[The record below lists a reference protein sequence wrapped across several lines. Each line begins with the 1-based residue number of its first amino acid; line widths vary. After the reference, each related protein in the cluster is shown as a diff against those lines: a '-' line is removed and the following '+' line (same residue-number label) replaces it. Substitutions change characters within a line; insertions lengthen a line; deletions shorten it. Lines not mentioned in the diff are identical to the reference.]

1 MKSGF
6 FLSGTAHSLLIIFLF
21 TNGLFSMPDRKF
33 EDLEKLDIMILSEA
47 EFDAISSSPPIIEN
61 LSSPNY
67 KKLKTPSQD
76 LKLKNNEIEKLSGI
90 NKHSVKKLTLLEQPD
105 EIMKPLLPLKDF
117 IPEPTPTI
125 IKKLKNKEKID
136 LEFSKLGNEINALVT
151 PTLNNPRSR
160 DADRIDRIASNNK
173 DTLDISDNLTE
184 LTNEISE
191 KTATTSEN
199 KEKLSN
205 KEATTKITPDAQK
218 NVEIVKGL
226 VEKSNMP
233 LSRSLPEI
241 TTTSNESEALLLEAN
256 LIKKFKPKFNI
267 LLRDDKSFPFI
278 FIGNKDKWPQ
288 IKRHRGKKSKDGF
301 YFGPFASA
309 GSANWTIKMIQKIF
323 HLRVCDDTVFKKRER
338 PCILYQI
345 KRCSG
350 PCVGY
355 VGESDYKQTVDDAIE
370 FVSGKSRKI
379 QKSLSNQMERAS
391 EDLDFE
397 KAAILRDRIK
407 SLNIIQSSQRINEAN
422 LVEADV
428 IAGYKESG
436 KTCIQVFFYR
446 SKQNWGNQAFFPKHD
461 PEENLNDIINSFV
474 SQFYEN
480 KSVPSSIILSNE
492 IKEKEL
498 IEKTLTQKEGKQITI
513 TVAKKGT
520 KLKVINQAINNAKD
534 SLNRK
539 LYESQNNRDL
549 FDAVSKKFNLETNI
563 NLVEVYDNSHIQGT
577 NSVGALIT
585 YGDEGFVKKRYRKF
599 NIKIQ
604 KNAQDDYGM
613 MKEVLN
619 RRFKR
624 AVQEKDNYLTFP
636 DLVLID
642 GGKGQYSV
650 AREAMNELGLHEIPI
665 VAIAKGKMRNSGNET
680 FFHNGKEF
688 KFEKNDPTLFFLQ
701 RLRDESHRFA
711 ISAHRAKRKKGIS
724 KSLLDQIDGIGSI
737 RKRALLNHFGSARA
751 VESAS
756 LDEIKSVDGV
766 EEKVAKKIYNFFH
779 E

>member
-1 MKSGF
+1 M
-6 FLSGTAHSLLIIFLF
+6 
-21 TNGLFSMPDRKF
+21 
-33 EDLEKLDIMILSEA
+33 
-47 EFDAISSSPPIIEN
+47 
-61 LSSPNY
+61 LSSETGKEVIKKELPLMPKLPGVYRMINSKNEILY
-67 KKLKTPSQD
+67 VGKAKNLTNRLKSYVSEKNHIIRTERMLSQTKKL
-76 LKLKNNEIEKLSGI
+76 
-90 NKHSVKKLTLLEQPD
+90 
-105 EIMKPLLPLKDF
+105 
-117 IPEPTPTI
+117 
-125 IKKLKNKEKID
+125 
-136 LEFSKLGNEINALVT
+136 
-151 PTLNNPRSR
+151 
-160 DADRIDRIASNNK
+160 
-173 DTLDISDNLTE
+173 
-184 LTNEISE
+184 
-191 KTATTSEN
+191 
-199 KEKLSN
+199 
-205 KEATTKITPDAQK
+205 
-218 NVEIVKGL
+218 
-226 VEKSNMP
+226 
-233 LSRSLPEI
+233 EI

-256 LIKKFKPKFNI
+256 LIKKYKPKYNI

-278 FIGNKDKWPQ
+278 FIGNKEKWPQ
-288 IKRHRGKKSKDGF
+288 IKRHRGKKNKEGF

-323 HLRVCDDTVFKKRER
+323 HLRVCDDTVFKNRER

-355 VGESDYKQTVDDAIE
+355 IKNDEYKQTVEDAIE

-379 QKSLSNQMERAS
+379 QKNLSQQMEKAS
-391 EDLDFE
+391 EELDFE
-397 KAAILRDRIK
+397 RATILRDRIK

-422 LVEADV
+422 LIEADV

-461 PEENLNDIINSFV
+461 PDESLKEILNSFI

-480 KSVPSSIILSNE
+480 KSVPKTIIINEE
-492 IKEKEL
+492 IKEKTL
-498 IEKTLTQKEGKQITI
+498 IEKTLSKKESKEINI
-513 TVAKKGT
+513 SVAKKGS
-520 KLKVINQAINNAKD
+520 KLKVINQAIKNAKD

-549 FDAVSKKFNLETNI
+549 FDKVAKKFDLETNVS
-563 NLVEVYDNSHIQGT
+563 LVEVYDNSHIQGT

-585 YGDEGFVKKRYRKF
+585 FGEEGFIKKRYRKF
-599 NIKIQ
+599 NIKIKQ
-604 KNAQDDYGM
+604 NEQDDYGM

-619 RRFKR
+619 RRFKK
-624 AVQEKDNYLTFP
+624 AIQEKDNYLSFP

-642 GGKGQYSV
+642 GGKGQYST
-650 AREAMNELGLHEIPI
+650 ARETLNELGLHDIPI
-665 VAIAKGKMRNSGNET
+665 IAIAKGKFRNSGDET
-680 FFHNGKEF
+680 FFHNGKSF
-688 KFEKNDPTLFFLQ
+688 KFQKNDPTLFFLQ
-701 RLRDESHRFA
+701 RIRDEAHRFA

-724 KSLLDQIDGIGSI
+724 KSLLDQIEGIGSI

-756 LDEIKSVDGV
+756 LDEIKTVEGV

>member
-1 MKSGF
+1 MVS
-6 FLSGTAHSLLIIFLF
+6 S
-21 TNGLFSMPDRKF
+21 
-33 EDLEKLDIMILSEA
+33 DIGKE
-47 EFDAISSSPPIIEN
+47 
-61 LSSPNY
+61 
-67 KKLKTPSQD
+67 
-76 LKLKNNEIEKLSGI
+76 
-90 NKHSVKKLTLLEQPD
+90 V
-105 EIMKPLLPLKDF
+105 
-117 IPEPTPTI
+117 
-125 IKKLKNKEKID
+125 IKKEIPLVPKLPGVYRMLNSKNEVLYVGKAKNLPNRLKSYVAEKNHIIRTERM
-136 LEFSKLGNEINALVT
+136 LSQTSKL
-151 PTLNNPRSR
+151 
-160 DADRIDRIASNNK
+160 
-173 DTLDISDNLTE
+173 
-184 LTNEISE
+184 
-191 KTATTSEN
+191 
-199 KEKLSN
+199 
-205 KEATTKITPDAQK
+205 
-218 NVEIVKGL
+218 
-226 VEKSNMP
+226 
-233 LSRSLPEI
+233 EI

-256 LIKKFKPKFNI
+256 LIKKYKPKFNI

-288 IKRHRGKKSKDGF
+288 IKRHRGKKNREGF
-301 YFGPFASA
+301 FFGPFASA

-323 HLRVCDDTVFKKRER
+323 QLRVCDDSVFKNRER

-355 VGESDYKQTVDDAIE
+355 VKEDDYKKSVENAIE

-379 QKSLSNQMERAS
+379 QKNLSTQMEKSS
-391 EDLDFE
+391 ENLDFE

-461 PEENLNDIINSFV
+461 PDESLNNILNSFV

-480 KSVPSSIILSNE
+480 KSVPSSIILSEN
-492 IKEKEL
+492 IKEQIL
-498 IEKTLTQKEGKQITI
+498 IEKALTRKEGKQINI
-513 TVAKKGT
+513 SVAKKGS
-520 KLKVINQAINNAKD
+520 KLNVINQAIKNAKD

-539 LYESQNNRDL
+539 LYESQNNKEL
-549 FDAVSKKFNLETNI
+549 FEEVSKKFDLENNI
-563 NLVEVYDNSHIQGT
+563 NLIEVYDNSHNQGS

-585 YGDEGFVKKRYRKF
+585 YEEEGFNKKRYRKF
-599 NIKIQ
+599 NIKIK
-604 KNAQDDYGM
+604 KNEQDDYGM
-613 MKEVLN
+613 MREVLN
-619 RRFKR
+619 RRFKK
-624 AVQEKDNYLTFP
+624 AVQEKDNYLTMP

-650 AREAMNELGLHEIPI
+650 ARETLNELGLHDIPI
-665 VAIAKGKMRNSGNET
+665 IAIAKGKLRNSGNET
-680 FFHNGKEF
+680 FFHNGKEV

-701 RLRDESHRFA
+701 RIRDEAHRFA
-711 ISAHRAKRKKGIS
+711 ISAHRAKRKRGIN
-724 KSLLDQIDGIGSI
+724 KSLLDQIDGIGSV

-751 VESAS
+751 IESAS
-756 LDEIKSVDGV
+756 LDEIKTVEGV

>member
-1 MKSGF
+1 M
-6 FLSGTAHSLLIIFLF
+6 
-21 TNGLFSMPDRKF
+21 
-33 EDLEKLDIMILSEA
+33 
-47 EFDAISSSPPIIEN
+47 ISSEIGKEVI
-61 LSSPNY
+61 
-67 KKLKTPSQD
+67 KK
-76 LKLKNNEIEKLSGI
+76 E
-90 NKHSVKKLTLLEQPD
+90 
-105 EIMKPLLPLKDF
+105 LPL
-117 IPEPTPTI
+117 IP
-125 IKKLKNKEKID
+125 KLPGVYRMLNDKGEILYVGKAKNLPNRLK
-136 LEFSKLGNEINALVT
+136 SY
-151 PTLNNPRSR
+151 
-160 DADRIDRIASNNK
+160 
-173 DTLDISDNLTE
+173 
-184 LTNEISE
+184 ISE
-191 KTATTSEN
+191 KNHIIRTERMLSQT
-199 KEKLSN
+199 KKL
-205 KEATTKITPDAQK
+205 
-218 NVEIVKGL
+218 
-226 VEKSNMP
+226 
-233 LSRSLPEI
+233 EI

-256 LIKKFKPKFNI
+256 LIKKHKPKFNI

-278 FIGNKDKWPQ
+278 FIGNKDVWPQ
-288 IKRHRGKKSKDGF
+288 IRRHRGKKTKEGF

-323 HLRVCDDTVFKKRER
+323 HLRVCDDTVFKNRER

-355 VGESDYKQTVDDAIE
+355 VEKEDYKKTVDDAIE

-379 QKSLSNQMERAS
+379 QKSLSDQMEKAS

-397 KAAILRDRIK
+397 KAVILRDRIK

-422 LVEADV
+422 LIEADV

-461 PEENLNDIINSFV
+461 PDESLSNILNSFI

-480 KSVPSSIILSNE
+480 KSVPSSIIISEE
-492 IKEKEL
+492 IKEKNL
-498 IEKTLTQKEGKQITI
+498 IEKTLSKKEGKQVNLS
-513 TVAKKGT
+513 VAKKGS
-520 KLKVINQAINNAKD
+520 KLKVINQATKNAKE

-539 LYESQNNRDL
+539 LYESQNNREL
-549 FDAVSKKFNLETNI
+549 FDSVASKFNLETNI

-577 NSVGALIT
+577 NSVGALIAF
-585 YGDEGFVKKRYRKF
+585 GEEGFIKKRYRKF
-599 NIKIQ
+599 NIKSK
-604 KNAQDDYGM
+604 KNEQDDYGM
-613 MKEVLN
+613 MREVLN

-624 AVQEKDNYLTFP
+624 AIQEKDNYLSFP
-636 DLVLID
+636 DLVIVD

-650 AREAMNELGLHEIPI
+650 ARDSLNELGLHEIPI
-665 VAIAKGKMRNSGNET
+665 IAIAKGKFRNSGNET
-680 FFHNGKEF
+680 FFHNGKEY
-688 KFEKNDPTLFFLQ
+688 KFNKNDPTLFFLQ
-701 RLRDESHRFA
+701 RIRDESHRFA
-711 ISAHRAKRKKGIS
+711 ISAHRAKRKRGIS
-724 KSLLDQIDGIGSI
+724 KSLLDQIEGIGSI

>member
-1 MKSGF
+1 M
-6 FLSGTAHSLLIIFLF
+6 
-21 TNGLFSMPDRKF
+21 
-33 EDLEKLDIMILSEA
+33 
-47 EFDAISSSPPIIEN
+47 ISSEIGKEVI
-61 LSSPNY
+61 
-67 KKLKTPSQD
+67 KK
-76 LKLKNNEIEKLSGI
+76 E
-90 NKHSVKKLTLLEQPD
+90 
-105 EIMKPLLPLKDF
+105 LPL
-117 IPEPTPTI
+117 IP
-125 IKKLKNKEKID
+125 KLPGVYRMLNDKGEILYVGKAKNLPNRLK
-136 LEFSKLGNEINALVT
+136 SY
-151 PTLNNPRSR
+151 
-160 DADRIDRIASNNK
+160 
-173 DTLDISDNLTE
+173 
-184 LTNEISE
+184 ISE
-191 KTATTSEN
+191 KNHIIRTERLLSQT
-199 KEKLSN
+199 KKL
-205 KEATTKITPDAQK
+205 
-218 NVEIVKGL
+218 
-226 VEKSNMP
+226 
-233 LSRSLPEI
+233 EI

-256 LIKKFKPKFNI
+256 LIKKHKPKFNI

-278 FIGNKDKWPQ
+278 FIGNKDVWPQ
-288 IKRHRGKKSKDGF
+288 IRRHRGKKTKEGF

-323 HLRVCDDTVFKKRER
+323 HLRVCNDTVFKNRER

-355 VGESDYKQTVDDAIE
+355 VEKEDYKKTVDDAIE

-379 QKSLSNQMERAS
+379 QKSLSDQMEKAS

-397 KAAILRDRIK
+397 KAVILRDRIK

-422 LVEADV
+422 LIEADV

-461 PEENLNDIINSFV
+461 PDESLSNILNSFV

-480 KSVPSSIILSNE
+480 KSVPSSIIISEE
-492 IKEKEL
+492 IKEKNL
-498 IEKTLTQKEGKQITI
+498 IEKTLSKKEGKQVNLS
-513 TVAKKGT
+513 VAKKGS
-520 KLKVINQAINNAKD
+520 KLKVINQATKNAKE

-539 LYESQNNRDL
+539 LYESQNNREL
-549 FDAVSKKFNLETNI
+549 FDSVASKFNLETNI

-577 NSVGALIT
+577 NSVGALIAF
-585 YGDEGFVKKRYRKF
+585 GEEGFIKKRYRKF
-599 NIKIQ
+599 NIKSK
-604 KNAQDDYGM
+604 KNEQDDYGM
-613 MKEVLN
+613 MREVLN

-624 AVQEKDNYLTFP
+624 AIQEKDNYLSFP
-636 DLVLID
+636 DLVIVD

-650 AREAMNELGLHEIPI
+650 ARDSLNELGLHEIPI
-665 VAIAKGKMRNSGNET
+665 IAIAKGKFRNSGNET
-680 FFHNGKEF
+680 FFHNGKEY
-688 KFEKNDPTLFFLQ
+688 KFNKNDPTLFFLQ
-701 RLRDESHRFA
+701 RIRDESHRFA
-711 ISAHRAKRKKGIS
+711 ISAHRAKRKRGIS
-724 KSLLDQIDGIGSI
+724 KSLLDQIEGIGSI

>member
-1 MKSGF
+1 M
-6 FLSGTAHSLLIIFLF
+6 
-21 TNGLFSMPDRKF
+21 
-33 EDLEKLDIMILSEA
+33 
-47 EFDAISSSPPIIEN
+47 ISSEIGKDVI
-61 LSSPNY
+61 
-67 KKLKTPSQD
+67 KK
-76 LKLKNNEIEKLSGI
+76 E
-90 NKHSVKKLTLLEQPD
+90 
-105 EIMKPLLPLKDF
+105 LPL
-117 IPEPTPTI
+117 IP
-125 IKKLKNKEKID
+125 KLPGVYRM
-136 LEFSKLGNEINALVT
+136 L
-151 PTLNNPRSR
+151 
-160 DADRIDRIASNNK
+160 NNK
-173 DTLDISDNLTE
+173 DIILYVGKAKNLPNR
-184 LTNEISE
+184 LKSYVSE
-191 KTATTSEN
+191 KNHIIRTERM
-199 KEKLSN
+199 LSQ
-205 KEATTKITPDAQK
+205 TKKI
-218 NVEIVKGL
+218 
-226 VEKSNMP
+226 
-233 LSRSLPEI
+233 EI

-256 LIKKFKPKFNI
+256 LIKKYKPKFNI

-278 FIGNKDKWPQ
+278 YIGNKDKWPQ
-288 IKRHRGKKSKDGF
+288 IRKHRGKKNKDGF

-323 HLRVCDDTVFKKRER
+323 HLRVCDDTVFKNRER

-350 PCVGY
+350 PCVGNIN
-355 VGESDYKQTVDDAIE
+355 ENDYKKTVDNAME

-379 QKSLSNQMERAS
+379 QKNLSKQMEDAS
-391 EDLDFE
+391 SELDFE

-422 LVEADV
+422 LIEADV

-461 PEENLNDIINSFV
+461 PDEKLNNIINSFIA
-474 SQFYEN
+474 QFYEN
-480 KSVPSSIILSNE
+480 KSVPKSIILSE
-492 IKEKEL
+492 DIKERLL
-498 IEKTLTQKEGKQITI
+498 IEKALSKKENKQVNISI
-513 TVAKKGT
+513 AKKGS
-520 KLKVINQAINNAKD
+520 KLKVINQAIKNAKD

-539 LYESQNNRDL
+539 IYESQNNREL
-549 FDAVSKKFNLETNI
+549 FDKVAEKFNLEP
-563 NLVEVYDNSHIQGT
+563 NLNLIEVYDNSHIQGS

-585 YGDEGFVKKRYRKF
+585 YGDEGFIKKRYRKF
-599 NIKIQ
+599 NIKIE
-604 KNAQDDYGM
+604 KNEQDDYGM
-613 MKEVLN
+613 MREVLN

-624 AVQEKDNYLTFP
+624 AVEEKSNYLSFP

-650 AREAMNELGLHEIPI
+650 ARETMNELGLHDIPMI
-665 VAIAKGKMRNSGNET
+665 AIAKGKMRNSGNET

-688 KFEKNDPTLFFLQ
+688 KFSRNDPTLFFLQ

-724 KSLLDQIDGIGSI
+724 KSLLDQIDGIGSV

-756 LDEIKSVDGV
+756 LDEIKSVNGV
-766 EEKVAKKIYNFFH
+766 EEIVAKKIYNYFH